1 MFFLALSSRGSSF
14 VVIFCKSC
22 VHFDFTQLAIHM
34 IQRFMIQGCPTLIC
48 IFWCKV
54 YYYSFC
60 ILGGDTHLLAP
71 LIQHFQLGVV
81 YVNH

>member
-1 MFFLALSSRGSSF
+1 MLFLALSSRGSSF

-22 VHFDFTQLAIHM
+22 VDFDLTHLAIHM
-34 IQRFMIQGCPTLIC
+34 IQRFVILTLIC